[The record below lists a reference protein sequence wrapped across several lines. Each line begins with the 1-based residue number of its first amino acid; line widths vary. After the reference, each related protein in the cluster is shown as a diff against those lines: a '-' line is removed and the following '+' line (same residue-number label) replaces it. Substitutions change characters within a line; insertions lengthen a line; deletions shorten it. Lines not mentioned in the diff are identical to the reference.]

1 MKTRTRESGVS
12 PLVAE
17 ILMVSLVLLCAIV
30 AYLVIFQV
38 PAITEIPPV
47 AVQITKSGEL
57 VSLAHLN
64 GEPLEQGEFFVTI
77 NGDRVADRNMSLV
90 GGAYP
95 WSAGETLRV
104 NTTGFTPARDVKL
117 IYTGGS
123 TNFVLASAYFLAASG
138 NITRNATPTPTPT
151 PTPVIYTRYPGFTV
165 EAWVKWNV
173 PPNPGTDTTRRWATI
188 VVDGDSDRNRR
199 YHLQHNQ
206 NNNAFEFAAATNKS
220 NPQVWSTTS
229 PVANTWYYVVGIY
242 NRTDPANRL
251 RIYVNGVNE
260 ASVTLDGGGL
270 KASPNRYQVG
280 GPAGIQWPGPTSML
294 RKFNGSISGLHT
306 YEEAFSR
313 QEILAHYAAGVP

>member
-1 MKTRTRESGVS
+1 
-12 PLVAE
+12 
-17 ILMVSLVLLCAIV
+17 
-30 AYLVIFQV
+30 V
-38 PAITEIPPV
+38 PAISEIPPV

-64 GEPLEQGEFFVTI
+64 GEPLEQGDFYVTI
-77 NGDRVADRNMSLV
+77 NADRVSDRNMSLV

-117 IYTGGS
+117 IYTGGP
-123 TNFVLASAYFLAASG
+123 TNFVLASAYFPAVSG
-138 NITRNATPTPTPT
+138 NITRNATPTPTPA
-151 PTPVIYTRYPGFTV
+151 PVVYTRYPGFTV

-173 PPNPGTDTTRRWATI
+173 PPNPGNDTSRRWATI
-188 VVDGDSDRNRR
+188 VVDGDRDSNRR
-199 YHLQHNQ
+199 YQLQHNQ
-206 NNNAFEFAAATNKS
+206 LNTAFEFAAATNKS
-220 NPQVWSTTS
+220 TPQVWSKTS

-294 RKFNGSISGLHT
+294 RKFDGSISGLHT